1 VAIQGYLCD
10 DVPALRLVLRTV
22 LELDGDVEIVGESG
36 DGRTAL
42 EDLSRLRPDVL
53 VLDLSLPEL
62 DGLEVLEELSARSP
76 ETRVVVFSGYP
87 ERQLG
92 DAARRRG
99 ACRYIE
105 KGTDVEL
112 VARYV
117 REVAQEAACRP

>member
-1 VAIQGYLCD
+1 VAIQVYLCD

-42 EDLSRLRPDVL
+42 EDLARLRPDVL

-62 DGLEVLEELSARSP
+62 DGLEVLEELGTHSP

-87 ERQLG
+87 EGQLG
-92 DAARRRG
+92 EAARQRG
-99 ACRYIE
+99 AHRYIE

>member
-1 VAIQGYLCD
+1 MAIQVYLCD

-42 EDLSRLRPDVL
+42 EDLARLRPDVL

-62 DGLEVLEELSARSP
+62 DGLEVLEQLADRSP
-76 ETRVVVFSGYP
+76 HTRVVVFSGYP
-87 ERQLG
+87 EGQLG

-99 ACRYIE
+99 AHRYIE

>member
-1 VAIQGYLCD
+1 MAIQVYLCD

-36 DGRTAL
+36 DGETAL
-42 EDLSRLRPDVL
+42 ADVSRLRPDVL
-53 VLDLSLPEL
+53 VLDLSLPGL
-62 DGLEVLEELSARSP
+62 DGLEVLDALGTRSP

-92 DAARRRG
+92 EAARSRG
-99 ACRYIE
+99 ARRYVE
-105 KGTDVEL
+105 KGADIEL

-117 REVAQEAACRP
+117 REVAAEAA